1 MSEFTVSGPPELMS
15 SVRASSPILRLRHP
29 SDAGPGRALDEE
41 IGSTDGVRIARQH
54 GCDTRVVFVDI
65 LREFIMEGI
74 TYRKDIEETIER
86 YKKRVAKNPED
97 EIAKEV
103 LQDLEWELR
112 LIDRKEMM
120 DKMREE
126 EPDRWTFFMSGP
138 NINE

>member
-1 MSEFTVSGPPELMS
+1 MAAIL
-15 SVRASSPILRLRHP
+15 ASFSW
-29 SDAGPGRALDEE
+29 
-41 IGSTDGVRIARQH
+41 T
-54 GCDTRVVFVDI
+54 I

-74 TYRKDIEETIER
+74 TYRQDIEETIER

>member
-1 MSEFTVSGPPELMS
+1 
-15 SVRASSPILRLRHP
+15 
-29 SDAGPGRALDEE
+29 
-41 IGSTDGVRIARQH
+41 
-54 GCDTRVVFVDI
+54 
-65 LREFIMEGI
+65 MEGI
-74 TYRKDIEETIER
+74 TYRQDIEETIER
-86 YKKRVAKNPED
+86 YKKRVEKNPED

>member
-1 MSEFTVSGPPELMS
+1 
-15 SVRASSPILRLRHP
+15 
-29 SDAGPGRALDEE
+29 
-41 IGSTDGVRIARQH
+41 
-54 GCDTRVVFVDI
+54 
-65 LREFIMEGI
+65 MEGI
-74 TYRKDIEETIER
+74 TYRQDIEETIER
-86 YKKRVAKNPED
+86 YKKRVA
-97 EIAKEV
+97 IAKEV

>member
-1 MSEFTVSGPPELMS
+1 MSEFTVSGPPELRS

-54 GCDTRVVFVDI
+54 GCDIRV
-65 LREFIMEGI
+65 IMEGI
-74 TYRKDIEETIER
+74 TYRQDIEETIER
-86 YKKRVAKNPED
+86 YKERVAKNPED

-112 LIDRKEMM
+112 LIDRKERARPV
-120 DKMREE
+120 DLLYEWPE
-126 EPDRWTFFMSGP
+126 HQ
-138 NINE
+138 

>member
-1 MSEFTVSGPPELMS
+1 
-15 SVRASSPILRLRHP
+15 
-29 SDAGPGRALDEE
+29 
-41 IGSTDGVRIARQH
+41 
-54 GCDTRVVFVDI
+54 
-65 LREFIMEGI
+65 MEGI
-74 TYRKDIEETIER
+74 TYRQDIEETIGR

-126 EPDRWTFFMSGP
+126 EPAGGP
-138 NINE
+138 SL

>member
-1 MSEFTVSGPPELMS
+1 
-15 SVRASSPILRLRHP
+15 
-29 SDAGPGRALDEE
+29 
-41 IGSTDGVRIARQH
+41 
-54 GCDTRVVFVDI
+54 
-65 LREFIMEGI
+65 MEGI
-74 TYRKDIEETIER
+74 TYRQDIEETIER

-126 EPDRWTFFMSGP
+126 EPDRWTFFMSGL

>member
-1 MSEFTVSGPPELMS
+1 
-15 SVRASSPILRLRHP
+15 
-29 SDAGPGRALDEE
+29 
-41 IGSTDGVRIARQH
+41 
-54 GCDTRVVFVDI
+54 
-65 LREFIMEGI
+65 MEGI
-74 TYRKDIEETIER
+74 TYRQDIEETIER

-126 EPDRWTFFMSGP
+126 EPKKRMRSACLRTGALTFWRSRAR
-138 NINE
+138 

>member
-1 MSEFTVSGPPELMS
+1 MG
-15 SVRASSPILRLRHP
+15 
-29 SDAGPGRALDEE
+29 
-41 IGSTDGVRIARQH
+41 
-54 GCDTRVVFVDI
+54 
-65 LREFIMEGI
+65 GI
-74 TYRKDIEETIER
+74 TYRQDIEETIER

-126 EPDRWTFFMSGP
+126 EPARWTFFMSGP

>member
-1 MSEFTVSGPPELMS
+1 MAAIL
-15 SVRASSPILRLRHP
+15 ASFSW
-29 SDAGPGRALDEE
+29 
-41 IGSTDGVRIARQH
+41 T
-54 GCDTRVVFVDI
+54 I

-74 TYRKDIEETIER
+74 TYRQDIEETIER
-86 YKKRVAKNPED
+86 YKKRVVKNPED

>member
-1 MSEFTVSGPPELMS
+1 
-15 SVRASSPILRLRHP
+15 
-29 SDAGPGRALDEE
+29 
-41 IGSTDGVRIARQH
+41 
-54 GCDTRVVFVDI
+54 
-65 LREFIMEGI
+65 MEGI
-74 TYRKDIEETIER
+74 TYRQDIEEMIER

-126 EPDRWTFFMSGP
+126 EPDRWTFF
-138 NINE
+138 I

>member
-1 MSEFTVSGPPELMS
+1 MG
-15 SVRASSPILRLRHP
+15 
-29 SDAGPGRALDEE
+29 
-41 IGSTDGVRIARQH
+41 
-54 GCDTRVVFVDI
+54 
-65 LREFIMEGI
+65 GI
-74 TYRKDIEETIER
+74 TYRQDIEETIER

-126 EPDRWTFFMSGP
+126 EPDRWTCLLYTSP
-138 NINE
+138 SPRDS

>member
-1 MSEFTVSGPPELMS
+1 MAAIL
-15 SVRASSPILRLRHP
+15 ASFSW
-29 SDAGPGRALDEE
+29 
-41 IGSTDGVRIARQH
+41 T
-54 GCDTRVVFVDI
+54 I

-74 TYRKDIEETIER
+74 AYRQDIEETIER

>member
-1 MSEFTVSGPPELMS
+1 MAWGLPGSMAAIL
-15 SVRASSPILRLRHP
+15 ASFSW
-29 SDAGPGRALDEE
+29 
-41 IGSTDGVRIARQH
+41 T
-54 GCDTRVVFVDI
+54 I

-74 TYRKDIEETIER
+74 TYRQDIEETIER

>member
-1 MSEFTVSGPPELMS
+1 
-15 SVRASSPILRLRHP
+15 
-29 SDAGPGRALDEE
+29 
-41 IGSTDGVRIARQH
+41 
-54 GCDTRVVFVDI
+54 
-65 LREFIMEGI
+65 MEGI
-74 TYRKDIEETIER
+74 TYRQDIEEPIER

-126 EPDRWTFFMSGP
+126 EPDRWTFF
-138 NINE
+138 I

>member
-1 MSEFTVSGPPELMS
+1 MAAIL
-15 SVRASSPILRLRHP
+15 ASFSW
-29 SDAGPGRALDEE
+29 
-41 IGSTDGVRIARQH
+41 T
-54 GCDTRVVFVDI
+54 I

-74 TYRKDIEETIER
+74 TYRQDIKETIER

>member
-1 MSEFTVSGPPELMS
+1 MAAIL
-15 SVRASSPILRLRHP
+15 ASFSW
-29 SDAGPGRALDEE
+29 
-41 IGSTDGVRIARQH
+41 T
-54 GCDTRVVFVDI
+54 I

-74 TYRKDIEETIER
+74 TYRQDIEETIGR